1 MQKLNINTPEGWTIY
16 AEATNRKS
24 FISTFGREPI
34 DSNEVTAWV
43 NAAVAE
49 ANRLYPT
56 DEQKPEPQLR
66 TVAGQRYWVTTF

>member
-1 MQKLNINTPEGWTIY
+1 MQKLNINTPEGWTKY

-49 ANRLYPT
+49 AEKLYPT
-56 DEQKPEPQLR
+56 DEQKPDPQLR
-66 TVAGQRYWVTTF
+66 TVGGQKYWVTAF

>member
-1 MQKLNINTPEGWTIY
+1 MQKLDINTAEGWTKY

-34 DSNEVTAWV
+34 DSDEVTAWV

-49 ANRLYPT
+49 AERLYPT
-56 DEQKPEPQLR
+56 DEKKPDPQLR
-66 TVAGQRYWVTTF
+66 TVGGQKYWVTTF